1 MEMVGETEI
10 DRGTEWEALAVAPP
24 RTDFRGFSL
33 IVDGLGVTWPVIQS
47 TSGLC
52 WNSQFIPKITSQEGS
67 RLVITNKTLVGSM
80 AESRMESRTTL
91 VTQTEVVLFI
101 KMTSQG
107 VTRVFG
113 RWRWEANLVSMKQSS
128 VPESNSTQKGEE
140 IEGEETERERTM
152 KGKGIGYRFSTIGVG
167 AAR

>member
-1 MEMVGETEI
+1 METVRETEI

-24 RTDFRGFSL
+24 GTAFRRFSL

-67 RLVITNKTLVGSM
+67 RSVMMNITLVSSM
-80 AESRMESRTTL
+80 AESQMESRTTS
-91 VTQTEVVLFI
+91 VTQTEVVLFM

-107 VTRVFG
+107 VTGVFG
-113 RWRWEANLVSMKQSS
+113 RQRQEANLVSMKQSLT
-128 VPESNSTQKGEE
+128 PESN
-140 IEGEETERERTM
+140 
-152 KGKGIGYRFSTIGVG
+152 
-167 AAR
+167 